1 MLADDDWEAD
11 CMADTRRAAAYM
23 RGEIERFEV
32 PAESGIHPIVR
43 DTLRAP
49 PPDWMTELERDLEDV
64 A

>member
-32 PAESGIHPIVR
+32 PAESGIFPVVR
-43 DTLRAP
+43 DTIPAP
-49 PPDWMTELERDLEDV
+49 PHWTEELEEELNDV